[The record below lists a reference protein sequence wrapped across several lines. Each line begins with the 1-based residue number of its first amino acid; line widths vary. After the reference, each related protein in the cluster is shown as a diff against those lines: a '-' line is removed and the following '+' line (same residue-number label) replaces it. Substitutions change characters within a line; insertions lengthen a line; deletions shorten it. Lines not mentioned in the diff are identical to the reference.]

1 MAASNRALE
10 EETAERLE
18 ATAALNLKT
27 SESNQLLSDSRC
39 LEDQLQT
46 MARQILSA
54 NETERKRMSLRLN
67 DDIAQTSISLT
78 LIDTRFRITAVDD
91 QFVISAEKP
100 DLPAASWVPL
110 INHVEPVL
118 GKPTN

>member
-1 MAASNRALE
+1 LEVRNALTPPDDLWYSGPAFAKRASWRELADQL
-10 EETAERLE
+10 AQMPG
-18 ATAALNLKT
+18 ATANL
-27 SESNQLLSDSRC
+27 D
-39 LEDQLQT
+39 
-46 MARQILSA
+46 
-54 NETERKRMSLRLN
+54 LN
-67 DDIAQTSISLT
+67 DDIARTSISLT